1 MRHLWTLLAGV
12 VAAPLTWVLVSM
24 GQSGSSSTVAGWAE
38 TRRFDTLDLIE
49 PAAYLAVAGILLG
62 VIGTL
67 RFSPLG
73 SLAAGLLLIAPYA
86 GLFADPLAVRDAVP
100 NSWDILDRD
109 IPLLVPLDNGT
120 LLLLGALLVIAAFS
134 VQRWR
139 RWPLASGYEPEP
151 LVTKTEPDTLPDV
164 FTTPASPSSFS
175 AFGTQPLPEPDEAPT
190 VPSRPSGGTPWSAPP
205 TGAAKRTDAK
215 SS

>member
-1 MRHLWTLLAGV
+1 MRHLWSLLAGV

-38 TRRFDTLDLIE
+38 ARRYDTLDLIE
-49 PAAYLAVAGILLG
+49 PAVYLAVAGILLG

-73 SLAAGLLLIAPYA
+73 PLVAGLLLIAPYA

-100 NSWDILDRD
+100 DSWDILDRD

-120 LLLLGALLVIAAFS
+120 LLLLGALLVVATFS

-139 RWPLASGYEPEP
+139 RWPLASGYAPEP
-151 LVTKTEPDTLPDV
+151 FVPKDEPDTLPDV
-164 FTTPASPSSFS
+164 LTAPPSLSSFN
-175 AFGTQPLPEPDEAPT
+175 AFGTPPPDPDETPT

-205 TGAAKRTDAK
+205 SGATTRTDRE
-215 SS
+215 SL

>member
-1 MRHLWTLLAGV
+1 MRHLWSLLAGV
-12 VAAPLTWVLVSM
+12 VAAPLTWLLVSV
-24 GQSGSSSTVAGWAE
+24 GQARSSSTVAGWAE
-38 TRRFDTLDLIE
+38 ARRYDTLDLIE

-73 SLAAGLLLIAPYA
+73 PLVAGLALIAPYG

-100 NSWDILDRD
+100 DNWALLDRD

-120 LLLLGALLVIAAFS
+120 LPLLGTLLVIAAFS

-139 RWPLASGYEPEP
+139 RWPLASGYAPEP
-151 LVTKTEPDTLPDV
+151 FVARDEPDTLPDV
-164 FTTPASPSSFS
+164 ITAPASLSSFG
-175 AFGTQPLPEPDEAPT
+175 AFGTQPLGEPDETPT

-205 TGAAKRTDAK
+205 AGAAKRRDTE
-215 SS
+215 S

>member
-1 MRHLWTLLAGV
+1 MRHLWSLIAGL

-24 GQSGSSSTVAGWAE
+24 GQSGSAGTVAGWAE
-38 TRRFDTLDLIE
+38 SRQYHTADLIE

-73 SLAAGLLLIAPYA
+73 PLFAGLLLIAPYA
-86 GLFADPLAVRDAVP
+86 GLFANPLAVRDAVP
-100 NSWDILDRD
+100 EGWTVLDRD

-120 LLLLGALLVIAAFS
+120 LPLLGALLVVAAFS

-139 RWPLASGYEPEP
+139 RWPVASGYAPEP
-151 LVTKTEPDTLPDV
+151 YVPKDDPDTLPDLLTPSTPLSTSP
-164 FTTPASPSSFS
+164 FTFDTR
-175 AFGTQPLPEPDEAPT
+175 PLADPDETPT
-190 VPSRPSGGTPWSAPP
+190 VPSRPRDTPWSAPP
-205 TGAAKRTDAK
+205 SSAAKRGNGEL
-215 SS
+215 